1 MKAFEEERIVWEDDA
16 PDAPE
21 TAKLEGDR
29 RAEVAIV
36 GAGFTGLW
44 AALHLALRGV
54 SVTVLEAREIGH
66 GGSGRNV
73 GLVNA
78 GLWSEPVV
86 VEQRLGPDYG
96 YRLSNALAH
105 GPRRVFAEIARHR
118 IDAEAKQA
126 GTLYLAHDLEAFEDL
141 RLRRDQLRG
150 RRRPAELLGRAE
162 TAERTGTNAYHGA
175 LLDPSAGTVNPL
187 GLARGIARAA
197 IVAGATIHTNTR
209 IEDARRVDDKWRLV
223 TSGGRVTAD
232 RILLATNA
240 YSMGVAEAIN
250 RAVIPVTYFQVAT
263 RPLRIAPAER
273 ILPGGEGAWDTG
285 TVMTSFRRDA
295 AGRLI
300 LGSIGKLPRGRP
312 GVHGAW
318 ALRRIETL
326 FPDLGPVEPARAWSG
341 TIALTDDNVP
351 RFVELAPG
359 MVALY
364 GYNGRGIAPSLV
376 LGTAAAD
383 YLLDGNPAVMPLP
396 VQTDARFVNFRDFR
410 SQLAEIGTRLW
421 HVSSDRS

>member
-16 PDAPE
+16 PSAPA
-21 TAKLEGDR
+21 TTKLEGDR

-54 SVTVLEAREIGH
+54 SVMVLEAREIGH

-78 GLWSEPVV
+78 GLWTEPVML
-86 VEQRLGPDYG
+86 ERTMGPDYG
-96 YRLSNALAH
+96 YRLSRELAH
-105 GPRRVFAEIARHR
+105 APRRVFAEIERHR

-126 GTLYLAHDLEAFEDL
+126 GTLYLAHDMEAFEHL
-141 RLRRDQLRG
+141 KLRRDQLRG
-150 RRRPAELLGRAE
+150 RRRAGEVLGRAE
-162 TAERTGTNAYHGA
+162 TIDRTGTDAYVGS

-187 GLARGIARAA
+187 ALARGIARAA
-197 IVAGATIHTNTR
+197 VVAGVTIHTRTR
-209 IEDARRVDDKWRLV
+209 IEDARRVEDRWRLV
-223 TSGGRVTAD
+223 TEGGRVTAD
-232 RILLATNA
+232 RVFLATNA
-240 YSMGVAEAIN
+240 YSQGVAAAIG
-250 RAVIPVTYFQVAT
+250 RAMIPATYFQIAT
-263 RPLRIAPAER
+263 RPLRVAPAER

-295 AGRLI
+295 TGRLI
-300 LGSIGKLPRGRP
+300 LGSIGRLPRKRP

-326 FPDLGPVEPARAWSG
+326 FPDLGPIEVARSWSG
-341 TIALTDDNVP
+341 TIGLTDDHMP
-351 RFVELAPG
+351 RFVELGPR

-364 GYNGRGIAPSLV
+364 GYNGRGIAPSLT

-383 YLLDGNPAVMPLP
+383 YLLDGDASALPLP
-396 VQTDARFVNFRDFR
+396 VQTETRFVSFRDFR
-410 SQLAEIGTRLW
+410 GQLAELGTRLW
-421 HVSSDRS
+421 HLSSDRA